1 MQKKLSSEDR
11 QKLAEVQP
19 AEAPSPDLFGVVAAI
34 NNELAIFRST
44 GNVIAAWAA
53 LGLCLK
59 YEIQIPR
66 AIAELFVEIAEE
78 LSSVSGV
85 DTKTARKRVADIV
98 LRTNKPGGGRGVFA
112 FYNKIVR
119 DRELVERV
127 NELAAERP
135 GATMTEIYEIVA
147 AETKGELKMET
158 VKEKFEADEREHV
171 PAFRVSAFRSAREAA
186 LKQGGAVEVGHFEDK
201 PF

>member
-1 MQKKLSSEDR
+1 MKKKLSSQDR

-19 AEAPSPDLFGVVAAI
+19 VESSNPDLFGVVAVI

-44 GNVIAAWAA
+44 GNAIAAWAA

-66 AIAELFVEIAEE
+66 AIAELFAEMTEE
-78 LSSVSGV
+78 LSSFSGE

-147 AETKGELKMET
+147 AETKGELETET
-158 VKEKFEADEREHV
+158 VKEKLEADEREHD
-171 PAFRVSAFRSAREAA
+171 PAFRISAFRAARKAA
-186 LKQGGAVEVGHFEDK
+186 FEKGGVVEVGHFEDK
-201 PF
+201 SS